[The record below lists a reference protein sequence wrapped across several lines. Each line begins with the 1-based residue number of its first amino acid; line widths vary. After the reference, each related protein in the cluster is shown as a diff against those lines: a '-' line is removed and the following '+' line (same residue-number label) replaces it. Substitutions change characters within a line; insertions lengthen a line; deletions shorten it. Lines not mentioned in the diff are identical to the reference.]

1 MFKAEL
7 NDNILALSGRFV
19 SSNVPSLHQPGL
31 RLLDQN
37 SGELFIDLSKTDDVL
52 DLVGIQF
59 LAVLYRSAK
68 GRGKQL
74 KILGIQE
81 IQKRSIEAAG
91 FQFLIYDQ
99 PR

>member
-7 NDNILALSGRFV
+7 NDNVLALSGRLV
-19 SSNVPSLHQPGL
+19 SSNAPSAHQPGQ
-31 RLLDQN
+31 RLLDQH
-37 SGELFIDLSKTDDVL
+37 SDELFIDLSKTDDVL

-59 LAVLYRSAK
+59 LAVLYRSAR

>member
-7 NDNILALSGRFV
+7 NDNVLALSGRLV
-19 SSNVPSLHQPGL
+19 SSNAPSAHQPGQ
-31 RLLDQN
+31 RLLDQH
-37 SGELFIDLSKTDDVL
+37 SDELFIDLSKTDDVL

-59 LAVLYRSAK
+59 LAVLYRSARS
-68 GRGKQL
+68 RGKQL

-81 IQKRSIEAAG
+81 TQKRSIEVAG

-99 PR
+99 SR

>member
-7 NDNILALSGRFV
+7 NDNVLALSGRLV
-19 SSNVPSLHQPGL
+19 SSNASSAHQPGQ
-31 RLLDQN
+31 RLLDQH
-37 SGELFIDLSKTDDVL
+37 SDELFIDLSKTEDVL

>member
-7 NDNILALSGRFV
+7 NDNVLVLSGRLV
-19 SSNVPSLHQPGL
+19 ASNILPAHQPGE
-31 RLLDQN
+31 RFLDQ
-37 SGELFIDLSKTDDVL
+37 GADELCIDLSKTDDVL

-68 GRGKQL
+68 RRGKRL

-81 IQKRSIEAAG
+81 IQKRSIGAAG
-91 FQFLIYDQ
+91 FQFLIDDQ
-99 PR
+99 LQ

>member
-7 NDNILALSGRFV
+7 NDNVLALSGRLV
-19 SSNVPSLHQPGL
+19 SSNVPSVHQPGL

-68 GRGKQL
+68 NRGKQL

-81 IQKRSIEAAG
+81 IQKRLIEVAG

-99 PR
+99 AR

>member
-7 NDNILALSGRFV
+7 NDNVLALSGRLV
-19 SSNVPSLHQPGL
+19 ASNVPSTHQPGKC
-31 RLLDQN
+31 LLDQH
-37 SGELFIDLSKTDDVL
+37 SDELFIDLSKTDDVL

-81 IQKRSIEAAG
+81 IQKRSIEVAG
-91 FQFLIYDQ
+91 FQFLIHEQ

>member
-7 NDNILALSGRFV
+7 NDNILALSGRLV
-19 SSNVPSLHQPGL
+19 SSNVLSVHQTGL
-31 RLLDQN
+31 CLLDQN

-52 DLVGIQF
+52 DLVGIQL

-99 PR
+99 AR